1 MYDAILI
8 STHYNYE
15 RNGLVMSSLHEGDRE
30 DLSMIIPAFL

>member
-15 RNGLVMSSLHEGDRE
+15 CNGMVMPPLHEGDHE
-30 DLSMIIPAFL
+30 DLSMIIPAFW